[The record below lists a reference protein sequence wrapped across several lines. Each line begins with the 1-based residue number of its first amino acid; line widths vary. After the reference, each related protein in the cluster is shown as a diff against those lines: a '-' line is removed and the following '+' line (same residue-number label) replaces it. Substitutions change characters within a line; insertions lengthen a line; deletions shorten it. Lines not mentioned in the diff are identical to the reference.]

1 MDNYI
6 HNFNNFSDIFIYDFN
21 ISDGGLGDCIKFF
34 MYLIQSAI
42 NNNARCYYLINNIP
56 IEKYLLLKYNFMYI
70 TRTQL
75 HNLNNKFKIYKPYDF
90 YNDWDTPSKQKIAI
104 NKITIPFS
112 DIFIFSNETINNAN
126 RLLNIKD
133 YISIHVRLGDK
144 FLETDPKFVVCKND
158 TRNYDQMTIDNYINN
173 NKDKKIILF
182 SDNKAYKLTMKNKF
196 NNIFITDI
204 NIGHTSLINT
214 NHLQTLNTISELY
227 LLSNSKE
234 IMCNQSGFAVV
245 ASKFYRTPLILV

>member
-6 HNFNNFSDIFIYDFN
+6 HNFNNFSEAFVYDFN

-42 NNNARCYYLINNIP
+42 NNNVRCYYLINNIP
-56 IEKYLLLKYNFMYI
+56 IEKHLLLKYNIMYI
-70 TRTQL
+70 TKPQL
-75 HNLNNKFKIYKPYDF
+75 NDLNVKFRIYKPYDF

-126 RLLNIKD
+126 RLLNINN

-144 FLETDPKFVVCKND
+144 FLETDTKFVVCKND
-158 TRNYDQMTIDNYINN
+158 TRKYDQMSIDNYIIN

-182 SDNKAYKLTMKNKF
+182 SDNKAYKLSMKHKF

-204 NIGHTSLINT
+204 NIGHTSLTNT

-234 IMCNQSGFAVV
+234 ILCNNSGFAMV
-245 ASKFYRTPLILV
+245 ASKFYNIPLIFI